1 MMGITHMVFS
11 ATATSLILGTANP
24 AVVAIAASAGL
35 FPDIDVSTS
44 TVGRMFPWIANWF
57 ERRFPHRSC
66 THSLLATAIVA
77 AVTYAIVF
85 VFRGRFLQVAHAI
98 TMGYFFG
105 WFADVFTK
113 SGVEMLWPAPE
124 RYVCP
129 SNRNFRI
136 KTGSRVETGIL
147 VVLVILAVFIFNMNA
162 SGGLLTHFNRL
173 MATPSGVEV
182 VYNRSGSNHLI
193 TAHIKGVRAKDRSSV
208 AGDFIIIEARGHG
221 FIVQSPDKRLYKA
234 GTDPSAQIITEHITA
249 DVSRP
254 AITNI
259 EPLTLDDDHL
269 ISALE
274 TYNRPGAMVFVS
286 GQISIDDPD
295 GVKYTPDPYQ
305 FPYITVSGSSLNLET
320 APLSTVLTYFGDQ
333 YCSGQ
338 LQIRIINET
347 TTNPSH

>member
-11 ATATSLILGTANP
+11 ATAASLILGTANP
-24 AVVAIAASAGL
+24 AVVVVAASAGL

-44 TVGRMFPWIANWF
+44 TVGRIFPWVSSWF

-66 THSLLATAIVA
+66 THSLLATGIVA
-77 AVTYAIVF
+77 AVVYSIVF
-85 VFRGRFLQVAHAI
+85 ILKGRCVHLAHAI
-98 TMGYFFG
+98 TIGYFFG

-136 KTGSRVETGIL
+136 KSGSRVETALL
-147 VVLVILAVFIFNMNA
+147 VVLVILAVSILNINA

-173 MATPSGVEV
+173 IATPSGVEDL
-182 VYNRSGSNHLI
+182 YNRSGSTHLI
-193 TAHIKGVRAKDRSSV
+193 IAHIKGVRGNDRSSV
-208 AGDFIIIEARGHG
+208 AGDFTIIEARGHD
-221 FIVQSPDKRLYKA
+221 FIVQSADGKLYKV
-234 GTDPSAQIITEHITA
+234 GTDPSSQIITEHITA
-249 DVSRP
+249 DVTKP

-269 ISALE
+269 ASALE
-274 TYNRPGAMVFVS
+274 TFNHPGAMVFVS
-286 GQISIDDPD
+286 GQISIDDPE

-305 FPYITVSGSSLNLET
+305 FPYITVSGSSLTLEA
-320 APLSTVLTYFGDQ
+320 APLSTVLSYFSDQ